1 MSTRTSTPRFRLLLH
16 EYRYLFCR
24 EMTPKSS
31 ADDQQPRNTN
41 HVWVVNGEWTK
52 GEKLHSTEAA
62 VINLDIG
69 FGIGLNYKDPR

>member
-1 MSTRTSTPRFRLLLH
+1 MN
-16 EYRYLFCR
+16 
-24 EMTPKSS
+24 PKSS

-41 HVWVVNGEWTK
+41 HVCVVNGEWTK

-62 VINLDIG
+62 IINLDIG